1 VKIGHKNPIAE
12 SLHTGVEQL
21 EGLAKKQRAH
31 TEALHVGEA
40 KLPTEHPVGPHLSF
54 LNSLLDAEAQDP
66 NSPVQAD
73 ALPHLR
79 QASEKE
85 VMRAWS
91 QAKNL
96 QEGARTLHH
105 VARFGPELMEESVK
119 GVPAH
124 YAQREMSFRNRLSS
138 DITAAMD
145 LLDGFEDFIDPGVKD
160 ALQTVHDRLQQD
172 MRDLVGE
179 HGSKLLISE
188 RALGRAKAT
197 RRAAGV
203 APDARQ
209 LPASLRLRSED
220 VNTAQTAAQA
230 LADLFEAPEM
240 AATLVAIRDKVPAGE
255 RPAYDQALGAYAML
269 VDEAQ
274 TAPDYQ
280 RAKGG
285 ARDRATYRARRA
297 ANPGAG
303 RRQASSTRTLQ
314 RALNKVLRAAK
325 PLAALQ
331 TTLHKEFARELGVP
345 EHESKNWA
353 PSLPAMHRMLS
364 DEVFVPLRALNE
376 RAAPTMGRAHGVR
389 EAVTNRVVWDLT
401 QSVFEGRYTEW
412 RADNKGSA
420 AQLAHLNPE
429 QTEAWLKPMSFEHAI
444 ETRDG
449 PVVLK
454 SQEATEGA
462 GHEVFWS
469 TKIGG
474 MSHAFDTM
482 THCALAAYSNTRNQ
496 VLMVNDPRWPTQA
509 GRAYLRMSQDP
520 KTKGPIMYLEGL
532 KEDARY
538 DGDPAP
544 LEQLLVQHALHKADA
559 MGAKLTLSQNLLA
572 RIEDLGLPGE
582 WRIDQEYALA
592 PALLVEA
599 ATVYGSHDWVATK
612 PEVRTMRDPQ
622 FHVDMAA
629 WAKN

>member
-1 VKIGHKNPIAE
+1 VKIGNKTPIVE
-12 SLHTGVEQL
+12 SLHAGVEQV
-21 EGLAKKQRAH
+21 EGLATKQRAH
-31 TEALHVGEA
+31 TEALHAGEA
-40 KLPTEHPVGPHLSF
+40 KLPADQPIAPHLSF
-54 LNSLLDAEAQDP
+54 SNRLLDAEAKDP
-66 NSPVQAD
+66 DSPIEAG

-91 QAKNL
+91 QAKTL
-96 QEGARTLHH
+96 QETARTLHQ

-119 GVPAH
+119 GLPPH
-124 YAQREMSFRNRLSS
+124 YAPREMSFRDRLSS

-145 LLDGFEDFIDPGVKD
+145 LLQGFEELIDPSVTE

-179 HGSKLLISE
+179 HGSKLLISG
-188 RALGRAKAT
+188 RALGRAQAT
-197 RRAAGV
+197 RRAAGI
-203 APDARQ
+203 APNARQ
-209 LPASLRLRSED
+209 LPASKHLRAEQ
-220 VNTAQTAAQA
+220 VQTVETAAGA
-230 LADLFEAPEM
+230 LAGLFDTRGLADS
-240 AATLVAIRDKVPAGE
+240 LVAIRDKVPAEG
-255 RPAYDQALGAYAML
+255 RPSYDRALGAYAML

-274 TAPDYQ
+274 TAPDYN

-285 ARDRATYRARRA
+285 ARDRVTYRARRA
-297 ANPGAG
+297 AGFGAG
-303 RRQASSTRTLQ
+303 RRQGASTRTLH
-314 RALNKVLRAAK
+314 RALNKVLRAAN
-325 PLAALQ
+325 PLATLQ
-331 TTLHKEFARELGVP
+331 STLHKEFARELGVP
-345 EHESKNWA
+345 EHESKTWA
-353 PSLPAMHRMLS
+353 PSLDAMHGMLS

-376 RAAPTMGRAHGVR
+376 RGASEMGRAHGVDD
-389 EAVTNRVVWDLT
+389 AVTNRVVWDLT
-401 QSVFEGRYTEW
+401 QSVFEGSYNDW
-412 RADNKGSA
+412 RANNAGSA
-420 AQLAHLNPE
+420 AQLAHLDP
-429 QTEAWLKPMSFEHAI
+429 QQKQAWLEPMSLEHQI
-444 ETRDG
+444 QTKDG
-449 PVVLK
+449 PVVMR

-520 KTKGPIMYLEGL
+520 ETKGPIMYLEGL

-544 LEQLLVQHALHKADA
+544 LEHLLVQHALQKADA

-572 RIEDLGLPGE
+572 RIEDLELPGE
-582 WRIDQEYALA
+582 WRTDQKYALA

-612 PEVRTMRDPQ
+612 AEVRTMRDPQ

-629 WAKN
+629 WDKN

>member
-1 VKIGHKNPIAE
+1 MKIGQKNPIAE
-12 SLHTGVEQL
+12 SLRTGVEQL
-21 EGLAKKQRAH
+21 EGLANKQRAH

-40 KLPTEHPVGPHLSF
+40 KLPTETPVGPHLSF

-105 VARFGPELMEESVK
+105 VARFGPELMQESVK
-119 GVPAH
+119 GVPPH
-124 YAQREMSFRNRLSS
+124 YAQREMSFRSRLSS
-138 DITAAMD
+138 DITSAMD
-145 LLDGFEDFIDPGVKD
+145 LLDGFEEFIDPSVKD

-197 RRAAGV
+197 RRAAGI
-203 APDARQ
+203 APNARQ
-209 LPASLRLRSED
+209 LPPSEHLRSEQ
-220 VNTAQTAAQA
+220 VQTAETAAGA
-230 LADLFEAPEM
+230 LAGLFDTPDLAD
-240 AATLVAIRDKVPAGE
+240 TLVAIREKVPAE
-255 RPAYDQALGAYAML
+255 DRASYDRALGAYAML

-285 ARDRATYRARRA
+285 ARDRVTYRARRA

-303 RRQASSTRTLQ
+303 RRQASSTRTLH

-325 PLAALQ
+325 PLKALQ
-331 TTLHKEFARELGVP
+331 STLHKEFARELGVP
-345 EHESKNWA
+345 EHESKTWA
-353 PSLPAMHRMLS
+353 PTLDAMHGMLS

-376 RAAPTMGRAHGVR
+376 RAAGAMGRAHGVDD
-389 EAVTNRVVWDLT
+389 AVTNRVVWDLT
-401 QSVFEGRYTEW
+401 QSVFEGRYTDW
-412 RADNKGSA
+412 RANNEGSA
-420 AQLAHLNPE
+420 AQLAHLDAG
-429 QTEAWLKPMSFEHAI
+429 QTQAWLEPMSFEHQI
-444 ETRDG
+444 QTKDG
-449 PVVLK
+449 PVVLQ

-520 KTKGPIMYLEGL
+520 QTKGPIMYLEGL

-538 DGDPAP
+538 DGDPTP
-544 LEQLLVQHALHKADA
+544 LEHLLVQHALHKADA

-572 RIEDLGLPGE
+572 RIEDLDLPGE
-582 WRIDQEYALA
+582 WRIDQQYALA

-622 FHVDMAA
+622 FHVDMQA
-629 WAKN
+629 WKG